1 MEGGTVASGVA
12 WAPSTGRLGGGEQG
26 PVPEVPACL
35 GTSPLITRP
44 LRTPSLCFPG
54 LIKSSYNPLPS
65 RASLPRGEKNLL
77 AGRAKQSSKLSLS
90 KERAP
95 DPV

>member
-12 WAPSTGRLGGGEQG
+12 WAPSTGRPGGGEQG

-54 LIKSSYNPLPS
+54 LIKSSCNPLPS
-65 RASLPRGEKNLL
+65 RASLARGEKSSSRK
-77 AGRAKQSSKLSLS
+77 GKAKFKAFSVKR
-90 KERAP
+90 KGA
-95 DPV
+95 